1 MPGRRAPLPGVGPRR
16 GGGRGRGDRGLG
28 RGGARPVRVLMWHVH
43 GSWATS
49 FVHGPQT
56 TLVPVTPGRD
66 ADGKGRPDTFHWP
79 GRAVEVPPE
88 RLRHEDV
95 DVVVLQRPREL
106 RLAEE
111 WLGRRPGRDVP
122 AVYVEHDTPRRT
134 PADIGTPEEVVPDS
148 RHFLH
153 DRSDIPVVHVTHF
166 NRLFWNCGRA
176 PVRVIEHGVV
186 DPGYRYTADL
196 PRAGVVIND
205 PLRRGRVA
213 GTDLLPDLAAAV
225 PLDLFG
231 MNVRDVPGRLG
242 TAPGALRTFEDLP
255 QARMHEELARR
266 RVYVHPYRWTS
277 LGLALIEA
285 MMLGLPVV
293 ALATTEA
300 VEAVP
305 PEAGVLST
313 RVGTLADAARALA
326 ADPPRARQ
334 IGKEA
339 RAHAVERY
347 GLPRFLRDWRRTLQE
362 VSR

>member
-1 MPGRRAPLPGVGPRR
+1 M
-16 GGGRGRGDRGLG
+16 
-28 RGGARPVRVLMWHVH
+28 RVLLWHVH

-56 TLVPVTPGRD
+56 TLVPATPDRGP
-66 ADGKGRPDTFHWP
+66 DGKGRPDTFDWP
-79 GRAVEVPPE
+79 DRAIEVPHD
-88 RLRHEDV
+88 RLRDEHV
-95 DVVVLQRPREL
+95 DAVVLQRPHEIEL
-106 RLAEE
+106 CER
-111 WLGRRPGRDVP
+111 WLGRRPGRDLP

-134 PADIGTPEEVVPDS
+134 PADVSLPEEVVPDS
-148 RHFLH
+148 RHFLYN
-153 DRSDIPVVHVTHF
+153 RSDIPVVHVTNF

-176 PVRVIEHGVV
+176 PTTVIEHGVV
-186 DPGYRYTADL
+186 DPGHRFAGDH
-196 PRAGVVIND
+196 PRAAVVIND

-213 GTDLLPDLAAAV
+213 GTDLLPELAAAV

-231 MNVRDVPGRLG
+231 MNVLDVPRRLG
-242 TAPGALRTFEDLP
+242 VAPERLWTYEDLP
-255 QARMHEELARR
+255 QARMHDELARR

-313 RVGTLADAARALA
+313 RVGTLAEAARSLA
-326 ADPPRARQ
+326 GDGPRARQ
-334 IGKEA
+334 MGKEA
-339 RAHAVERY
+339 RAHAMDRY
-347 GLPRFLRDWRRTLQE
+347 GLPRFLRDWRHILTE
-362 VSR
+362 VTR

>member
-1 MPGRRAPLPGVGPRR
+1 M
-16 GGGRGRGDRGLG
+16 
-28 RGGARPVRVLMWHVH
+28 RVLLWHVH

-56 TLVPVTPGRD
+56 TLVPVTPDRGPDGR
-66 ADGKGRPDTFHWP
+66 GRPDTFHWP
-79 GRAVEVPPE
+79 DRAIEVPYD
-88 RLRHEDV
+88 RLRDEHV
-95 DVVVLQRPREL
+95 DAVVLQRPHEIALCER
-106 RLAEE
+106 

-134 PADIGTPEEVVPDS
+134 PADASLPEEVVPDS
-148 RHFLH
+148 RHFLYN
-153 DRSDIPVVHVTHF
+153 RSDIPVVHVTHF
-166 NRLFWNCGRA
+166 NQLFWNCGRA
-176 PVRVIEHGVV
+176 PTTVIEHGVV
-186 DPGYRYTADL
+186 DPGHRFAGDR
-196 PRAGVVIND
+196 PRAGVVVND

-213 GTDLLPDLAAAV
+213 GTDLLPALAEAV

-231 MNVRDVPGRLG
+231 MNVSDVPRRLG
-242 TAPGALRTFEDLP
+242 IAPERLWTYEDLP
-255 QARMHEELARR
+255 QARMHEELARC

-313 RVGTLADAARALA
+313 RVATLAEAARSLA
-326 ADPPRARQ
+326 ADGPRARQ
-334 IGKEA
+334 MGKEA
-339 RAHAVERY
+339 RAHAVDRY
-347 GLPRFLRDWRRTLQE
+347 GLPRFLRDWRHILTE
-362 VSR
+362 VTR

>member
-1 MPGRRAPLPGVGPRR
+1 M
-16 GGGRGRGDRGLG
+16 
-28 RGGARPVRVLMWHVH
+28 RVLMWHVH

-49 FVHGPQT
+49 FVHGPHT
-56 TLVPVTPGRD
+56 TLVPAVPGRGP
-66 ADGKGRPDTFHWP
+66 DGRGRPDTFHWP
-79 GRAVEVPPE
+79 DRAIEVTPE
-88 RLRHEDV
+88 RLRAEDV

-122 AVYVEHDTPRRT
+122 AAYVEHDTPRRT
-134 PADIGTPEEVVPDS
+134 PSDVGLPEEVVPDS

-153 DRSDIPVVHVTHF
+153 DRSDITVVHVTHF
-166 NRLFWNCGRA
+166 NQVFWNCGRA
-176 PVRVIEHGVV
+176 PTRVIEHGIA
-186 DPGYRYTADL
+186 DPGHRYTGDM
-196 PRAGVVIND
+196 PRGGVVIND
-205 PLRRGRVA
+205 PLRRGRVC
-213 GTDLLPDLAAAV
+213 GTDLLAGLAAAL

-231 MNVRDVPGRLG
+231 MNVTGAPGRLG
-242 TAPGALRTFEDLP
+242 IAPESLWTFEDLP

-313 RVGTLADAARALA
+313 RVAALAEAARALA

-334 IGKEA
+334 MGKEA
-339 RAHAVERY
+339 RAHAVDRY

-362 VSR
+362 ATR

>member
-1 MPGRRAPLPGVGPRR
+1 M
-16 GGGRGRGDRGLG
+16 
-28 RGGARPVRVLMWHVH
+28 RVLMWHVH

-56 TLVPVTPGRD
+56 TLVPVTPDRGP
-66 ADGKGRPDTFHWP
+66 DGKGRPDTFHWP

-88 RLRHEDV
+88 RLRGEDV
-95 DVVVLQRPREL
+95 DAVVLQRPHEL

-134 PADIGTPEEVVPDS
+134 PSDAGGPEEVVPDS

-166 NRLFWNCGRA
+166 NQLFWNCGRA
-176 PVRVIEHGVV
+176 PTVVIEHGVV
-186 DPGYRYTADL
+186 DPGHRYAGDM

-205 PLRRGRVA
+205 PLRRGRV
-213 GTDLLPDLAAAV
+213 GGVDLLPELAAAV

-231 MNVRDVPGRLG
+231 MNVTGVPASLG
-242 TAPGALRTFEDLP
+242 IAPESLWTFEDLP

-300 VEAVP
+300 IEAVP

-313 RVGTLADAARALA
+313 RVAALADAARSLT
-326 ADPPRARQ
+326 ADPLRARQ
-334 IGKEA
+334 MGKEA
-339 RAHAVERY
+339 RAHASDRY
-347 GLPRFLRDWRRTLQE
+347 GLPRFLRDWRRTLLE
-362 VSR
+362 VTR